1 MADNRF
7 NNIHPDMDRGES
19 REQSQNIN
27 ESIDGQGVALQE
39 LDQNSDMRSS
49 KKFKGDQSDNH
60 NLSQKDRASKNQ
72 MAVSEADFYDNEGVV
87 SKSIEAFSKP
97 VDSKEEELQQL
108 KEQMD

>member
-1 MADNRF
+1 
-7 NNIHPDMDRGES
+7 
-19 REQSQNIN
+19 
-27 ESIDGQGVALQE
+27 
-39 LDQNSDMRSS
+39 
-49 KKFKGDQSDNH
+49 
-60 NLSQKDRASKNQ
+60 